1 MNPVIISDDSPE
13 LIGPD
18 ITAFDP
24 IDLFSIE
31 SPGGGGGGGGGGT
44 VTLQHPFQLLDTSVA
59 AGTARFVVR
68 YGTVNDVVPTDVAVT
83 LVPTDDATNYV
94 QVELTLDAAG
104 AITATALVVNTSQQT
119 DGDYLAYILLGTIVV
134 TGSTTEAVITAVNQA
149 VTHSLRFR
157 TCDRV
162 EDPFDPGGY
171 YFWGV

>member
-1 MNPVIISDDSPE
+1 
-13 LIGPD
+13 
-18 ITAFDP
+18 
-24 IDLFSIE
+24 
-31 SPGGGGGGGGGGT
+31 
-44 VTLQHPFQLLDTSVA
+44 
-59 AGTARFVVR
+59 VR

-83 LVPTDDATNYV
+83 LTPTDDATNYV

-104 AITATALVVNTSQQT
+104 VITDTVLVVNTSQQA
-119 DGDYLAYILLGTIVV
+119 DGDYVAYILLGTVVV
-134 TGSTTEAVITAVNQA
+134 TGATTEAVITAINQA